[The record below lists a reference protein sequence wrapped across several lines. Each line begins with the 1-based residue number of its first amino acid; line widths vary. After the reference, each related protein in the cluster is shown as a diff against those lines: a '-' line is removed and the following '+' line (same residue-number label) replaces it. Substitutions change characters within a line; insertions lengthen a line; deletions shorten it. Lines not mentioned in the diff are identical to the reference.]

1 MISIER
7 VSSTSDRYPKLL
19 REIYDPPPLLM
30 ARGCWPDWESRDWI
44 GVVGAR
50 KVTSFGKKKAYEIGA
65 ALAGAGCGVVSG
77 LAYGVD
83 AEAHRGCLE
92 AKGVTWG
99 VLGSGLDHF
108 YPARN
113 KPLAE
118 KMLERGG
125 YLSEFPLDA
134 NPYKS
139 HFIQRNRIIS
149 GLSKAVIIVEAAIH
163 SGSLVTAR
171 YALEQGREVFVVE
184 PPNKNVSY
192 EGNWRLLDE
201 GACAYESAEQVVE
214 EIKHMGYKSPSP
226 LVGEGWGEGTK
237 VIHPP
242 LNPLPSREGKS
253 RLLHFLKSPASL
265 DQLVHKTQ
273 KSPQHLLVELSELE
287 SQGLIK
293 KTPGPL
299 WQSL

>member
-1 MISIER
+1 MGGE
-7 VSSTSDRYPKLL
+7 
-19 REIYDPPPLLM
+19 
-30 ARGCWPDWESRDWI
+30 
-44 GVVGAR
+44 
-50 KVTSFGKKKAYEIGA
+50 
-65 ALAGAGCGVVSG
+65 LAEEGGGVVSG

-83 AEAHRGCLE
+83 AEAHRGCVE

-108 YPARN
+108 YPAKN

-125 YLSEFPLDA
+125 YLSEFPLRA
-134 NPYKS
+134 EPYKG
-139 HFIQRNRIIS
+139 HFIQRNRVIS
-149 GLSKAVIIVEAAIH
+149 GLSKAVVIIEAAIH

-214 EIKHMGYKSPSP
+214 EIKNWK
-226 LVGEGWGEGTK
+226 ENKNAER
-237 VIHPP
+237 VIPAP
-242 LNPLPSREGKS
+242 CLSFPRKRESRDPRFCGDDDL
-253 RLLHFLKSPASL
+253 RLLLFLKSPLSL
-265 DQLVHKTQ
+265 DQLVRKTQ
-273 KSPQHLLVELSELE
+273 KTPQHLLAELSELE
-287 SQGLIK
+287 SRGLVK